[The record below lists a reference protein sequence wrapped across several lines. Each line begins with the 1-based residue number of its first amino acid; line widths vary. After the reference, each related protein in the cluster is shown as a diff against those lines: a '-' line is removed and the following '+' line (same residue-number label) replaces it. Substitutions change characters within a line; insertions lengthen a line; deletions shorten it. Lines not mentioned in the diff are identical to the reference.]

1 MFLSSPN
8 CRIHAVIRHIAP
20 YYVQSCRIMFYSKFE
35 ILWPYV
41 EAGIFAPAST
51 YGQLFFTRPYKNRSP
66 FPITSPR
73 FALLYRTSSPHIAVL
88 KALPWQMKSTLI
100 VVLFLLVLPR
110 NAIPR
115 LSSRSRQ
122 SQNARL
128 CKHIG
133 MLRSL
138 LRVFCKGFQGY
149 DDMLWKCRLWQTR
162 ADLSMLLLP
171 VSSKIGSKTNFL
183 TTKNYTLNRFF
194 SSSFPHF
201 AMWR

>member
-51 YGQLFFTRPYKNRSP
+51 YGQLFFTRPHKNRSP

-88 KALPWQMKSTLI
+88 KALPWQMNNTFILLI
-100 VVLFLLVLPR
+100 LSPYIFSKPCKYW
-110 NAIPR
+110 
-115 LSSRSRQ
+115 LSS
-122 SQNARL
+122 L
-128 CKHIG
+128 YT
-133 MLRSL
+133 L
-138 LRVFCKGFQGY
+138 F
-149 DDMLWKCRLWQTR
+149 
-162 ADLSMLLLP
+162 
-171 VSSKIGSKTNFL
+171 SKTAFFL
-183 TTKNYTLNRFF
+183 VNSCIFSCFLGHFGYKWVIFLVQKALQNKAFMSYLCMFLGYKPVFIQFF
-194 SSSFPHF
+194 LCFF
-201 AMWR
+201 

>member
-73 FALLYRTSSPHIAVL
+73 FALLYRTSSPHIAAL
-88 KALPWQMKSTLI
+88 KALPWQINSI
-100 VVLFLLVLPR
+100 FIIVLFLLVLLR
-110 NAIPR
+110 NA
-115 LSSRSRQ
+115 L
-122 SQNARL
+122 
-128 CKHIG
+128 
-133 MLRSL
+133 
-138 LRVFCKGFQGY
+138 FCNGFRGFCDVLDFALKLQIVAN
-149 DDMLWKCRLWQTR
+149 Q
-162 ADLSMLLLP
+162 
-171 VSSKIGSKTNFL
+171 SKIEQVI
-183 TTKNYTLNRFF
+183 TTC
-194 SSSFPHF
+194 
-201 AMWR
+201 